1 MSDDL
6 QTNLSTYKLQL
17 QQVEASLTTDPD
29 NEDLLKLKNDLQEV
43 IDLTVDLIGTKLP
56 PTATEILKS
65 DTPDVSTHTWKSGDP
80 CMAIWS
86 EDGQYYGSKIDEI
99 LEDGTC
105 TVTFDSWG
113 NTEVTNVTVL
123 KPIDPNAL
131 PGSSDDK
138 HKSKRDKIAEQ
149 REYKK
154 KKTQK
159 KAQRLK
165 AQEEERETEKNKWL
179 DFNAKT
185 FSKTN
190 KGKVKKSIFATPD
203 HVNGKVGVGTC
214 GQSGKPMT
222 KYTHQEKWK
231 K

>member
-1 MSDDL
+1 MKSSNLVIHTQVTSSQQITEDVFTISSFGNSSVIMVIYLIFIIPNLL
-6 QTNLSTYKLQL
+6 QAASIKL
-17 QQVEASLTTDPD
+17 
-29 NEDLLKLKNDLQEV
+29 
-43 IDLTVDLIGTKLP
+43 
-56 PTATEILKS
+56 
-65 DTPDVSTHTWKSGDP
+65 
-80 CMAIWS
+80 
-86 EDGQYYGSKIDEI
+86 YYGSKIDEI

-113 NTEVTNVTVL
+113 NTEVTNVTIL
-123 KPIDPNAL
+123 KPIDPNAV

>member
-1 MSDDL
+1 MQSIL
-6 QTNLSTYKLQL
+6 WVTRETQI
-17 QQVEASLTTDPD
+17 
-29 NEDLLKLKNDLQEV
+29 EV

-56 PTATEILKS
+56 PEATEVLKS
-65 DTPDVSTHTWKSGDP
+65 DAPDVSSYNWKSGDP

-113 NTEVTNVTVL
+113 NTEVTNVTIL
-123 KPIDPNAL
+123 KPIDPNAV

-159 KAQRLK
+159 KR
-165 AQEEERETEKNKWL
+165 R